1 MEQFLYYALAALI
14 GELWMWF
21 WDRRTIKKLQ
31 EEIIKLKK
39 EKNNGDNDAIE

>member
-1 MEQFLYYALAALI
+1 MEQFLYYAIAALI

-39 EKNNGDNDAIE
+39 DGSGNTEGTA